1 MMIACSRRPSI
12 LLLLALL
19 VLGRTGARAELT
31 ESIYNQSG
39 VPTDL
44 TEAQTAGDLI
54 SLDEAEEEAIEGF
67 QLPVHYLGDLHD
79 TLRETGVAFVDDL
92 EFSLEPRF
100 YYRMTSNADDTQS
113 QAAAWGGALR
123 AVSGWGLG
131 MFQVG
136 VTGYT
141 SQALYAPVSRG
152 GTGLLQE
159 GQKSYSVLGEAY
171 ANIRLGKSLLIIGRK
186 ELDLPYINTNDSR
199 MTPNTFEFV
208 GFRFLE
214 IENLEIGGAHLF
226 RIKPRTAS
234 RFFSMSKVAGARG
247 TQEGV
252 TLVGGRY
259 EWAEG
264 TSVAAINEYGW
275 DTFNTAYVE
284 GNYLWQIN
292 EQWSLKFGAQFSDQR
307 SVGDALIGDFEAQ
320 LLGVSM
326 ALGWES
332 LIASFNM
339 TWAAVGSDIEK
350 PWGASPSYNSI
361 MISDFD
367 RAGEKSY
374 GVGLT
379 YDFSDVGLK
388 GFAISTVYVYGAMPG
403 GQSDP
408 DRHEWDL
415 NFDYRPEIAGFKSVW
430 LRLRYGVLA
439 PIGRPEEERIDDFR
453 IILNYSLNF

>member
-1 MMIACSRRPSI
+1 MTFVCRHSPGC
-12 LLLLALL
+12 LLLIALL
-19 VLGRTGARAELT
+19 ILGRCGLRAELT

-44 TEAQTAGDLI
+44 TDAQTAGDLI
-54 SLDEAEEEAIEGF
+54 STDEVEEAIEGF
-67 QLPVHYLGDLHD
+67 RLPVRYLGDLHD
-79 TLRETGVAFVDDL
+79 TVPKTGSAFLDDL

-123 AVSGWGLG
+123 MVTGWGLG
-131 MFQVG
+131 MFQIG

-141 SQALYAPVSRG
+141 SQALYAPVTRG

-159 GQKSYSVLGEAY
+159 GQNSYSVLGESY
-171 ANIRLGKSLLIIGRK
+171 ALIRLGKSVITVGRK

-208 GFRFLE
+208 GLRILE
-214 IENLEIGGAHLF
+214 IDNLEVGGAHLF

-234 RFFSMSKVAGARG
+234 RFFSMSKAAGARG
-247 TQEGV
+247 TQKGV
-252 TLVGGRY
+252 TLGGARY

-264 TSVAAINEYGW
+264 TSLAAINEYGW

-284 GNYLWQIN
+284 GTYLWQIN
-292 EQWSLKFGAQFSDQR
+292 EQWSLKGAVQFTDQR
-307 SVGDALIGDFEAQ
+307 SVGEALIGDFEAQ
-320 LLGVSM
+320 LLGLSL

-332 LIASFNM
+332 LIASFSM
-339 TWAAVGSDIEK
+339 TWAAAGTGVEK

-374 GVGLT
+374 GVGLS
-379 YDFSDVGLK
+379 YDFSDLGLT
-388 GFAISTVYVYGAMPG
+388 GFAISTVCVYGAMPDG
-403 GQSDP
+403 RDEP
-408 DRHEWDL
+408 DRYEWDL

-430 LRLRYGVLA
+430 LRLRYGMLDA
-439 PIGRPEEERIDDFR
+439 IGRPDEESIHDFR
-453 IILNYSLNF
+453 VIMNYSIDF